1 MTHIVIPAQGKPWL
15 TKAAV
20 AAVRRTM
27 RTESYSIAVIDGL
40 AADRDAW
47 PTQGPRNHAAKLEW
61 ARRHCPESAD
71 LFFVMHS
78 DAVPLCGGWLAWLR
92 KRFRSGD
99 AWARFGTSMN
109 VGSLYDITWLQHT
122 PRTFDCAPNPGD
134 QYRDLPGTQVPRNYE
149 HLPWW
154 LRNCEAYR
162 DDAGN
167 LVFAHLGGGTIGHT
181 WYKRNRPALHRLNL
195 RIPARLWPYLTRR
208 WLIPYTSEAEHEK
221 IAGAIRARA

>member
-20 AAVRRTM
+20 ATVRRTT
-27 RTESYSIAVIDGL
+27 RSEGYSLAVVDNL
-40 AADRDAW
+40 PPDCTRFASDRPYNPW
-47 PTQGPRNHAAKLEW
+47 PAYGPRNHAAKLQW
-61 ARRHCPESAD
+61 ALNHCPESAG
-71 LFFVMHS
+71 FMFVMNN
-78 DAVPLCGGWLAWLR
+78 DAVPLRAGWLTWLQ
-92 KRFRSGD
+92 KRMRPGD

-109 VGSLYDITWLQHT
+109 VGCLYDVTWLQHT

-134 QYRDLPGTQVPRNYE
+134 QYRDLPGTQVARNYE

-162 DDAGN
+162 DDLGD

-181 WYKRNRPALHRLNL
+181 WYKRNRPALRRLNP

-208 WLIPYTSEAEHEK
+208 YLDTIV
-221 IAGAIRARA
+221 AR